1 MHIIYVYVKF
11 VLRSK
16 FLQSRSKKKTTKK
29 QQQKNQRKFVK
40 MAIIKHFILWLL
52 TKVHFKIYIDI
63 KMLIK
68 DAQIRLKSGK

>member
-1 MHIIYVYVKF
+1 
-11 VLRSK
+11 
-16 FLQSRSKKKTTKK
+16 
-29 QQQKNQRKFVK
+29 

-68 DAQIRLKSGK
+68 DAQIRLKSDKQIGPTKRKVVEAEIVQTFSIHELHL